1 MTSNLN
7 LISSTAPEFLE
18 TLAKAADLARKGD
31 RPPAATVVQAL
42 LETEKFTKQQRI
54 NYPLESLIGSWRLH
68 FVVSPK
74 KSRQRSGIKMGN
86 GFYLPRFVKAQ
97 ISFYPAEADNN
108 LNPNQLKIGNQ
119 LNVGMISFKFN
130 GPAKYL
136 GKKNLLAFD
145 FTQIQVGFLGQ
156 TVYSGNFRGG
166 QLKNQEFEQKH
177 IRDLPFFAF
186 FAIKENYIA
195 ARGRGGGLAIWVK
208 ES

>member
-1 MTSNLN
+1 MSTN
-7 LISSTAPEFLE
+7 LISSTSPDFLG
-18 TLAKAADLARKGD
+18 TLAKAATLGQKSD
-31 RPPAATVVQAL
+31 RPKAAEVVQAL
-42 LETEKFTKQQRI
+42 LETEKFIKQQRI

-74 KSRQRSGIKMGN
+74 KSRQRPGIKMGN
-86 GFYLPRFVKAQ
+86 GFYVPKFVKAQ
-97 ISFYPAEADNN
+97 ISFTSPEADQN

-119 LNVGMISFKFN
+119 LHVGMISFKFN

-145 FTQIQVGFLGQ
+145 FTQIQLGFLGL
-156 TVYSGNFRGG
+156 TLYSGNFRGG
-166 QLKNQEFEQKH
+166 QNKNQEFTQKH

-186 FAIKENYIA
+186 FAINENYIA

-208 ES
+208 ET

>member
-1 MTSNLN
+1 MSTN
-7 LISSTAPEFLE
+7 LISPTSPDFLE
-18 TLAKAADLARKGD
+18 TLTKAAAWEQKSD
-31 RPPAATVVQAL
+31 RPKAAEVVQAL
-42 LETEKFTKQQRI
+42 LEAEKLTKQQRI
-54 NYPLESLIGSWRLH
+54 NYPLETLIGSWRLH

-74 KSRQRSGIKMGN
+74 KSSQRSGIKMGN
-86 GFYLPRFVKAQ
+86 GFYLPRFIKAQ
-97 ISFYPAEADNN
+97 ISFSPSEADAN

-119 LNVGMISFKFN
+119 LHVGTISFKFN

-145 FTQIQVGFLGQ
+145 FTQIQVGFLGF

-166 QLKNQEFEQKH
+166 QKKNQEFDQKH

-186 FAIKENYIA
+186 FAINENYIA

-208 ES
+208 EA

>member
-1 MTSNLN
+1 MSSN
-7 LISSTAPEFLE
+7 LISSTAPAFLE
-18 TLAKAADLARKGD
+18 TLAKAADLRGKSD
-31 RPPAATVVQAL
+31 RPKSAQVVQAL

-74 KSRQRSGIKMGN
+74 KLRQRSGIKMGN

-97 ISFYPAEADNN
+97 ISFHPAATDNN
-108 LNPNQLKIGNQ
+108 LNPNQLKIGNK
-119 LNVGMISFKFN
+119 LDVGMISFQFN

-156 TVYSGNFRGG
+156 TIYSGGFRGG
-166 QLKNQEFEQKH
+166 AAKNQEFDQKH

-186 FAIKENYIA
+186 FTIDKNFIA

-208 ES
+208 ED

>member
-1 MTSNLN
+1 MTTNLV
-7 LISSTAPEFLE
+7 SSTTPDFLV
-18 TLAKAADLARKGD
+18 TLAKATVLGQKSD
-31 RPPAATVVQAL
+31 RPPAANVVTAL
-42 LETEKFTKQQRI
+42 LKSEKFTKQQHI

-86 GFYLPRFVKAQ
+86 GFYVPRFVKAN
-97 ISFYPAEADNN
+97 ISFYPADANQN
-108 LNPNQLKIGNQ
+108 LNPHQLKIGNQ
-119 LNVGMISFKFN
+119 LQVGLISFKFN
-130 GPAKYL
+130 SPAKFL

-156 TVYSGNFRGG
+156 TIYSGAFRGG
-166 QLKNQEFEQKH
+166 QKKNQEFAQKH

-186 FAIKENYIA
+186 FAIGENYIA

-208 ES
+208 EG

>member
-1 MTSNLN
+1 MSTN
-7 LISSTAPEFLE
+7 LISSTSPDFLE
-18 TLAKAADLARKGD
+18 TLTKAAVEQKRD
-31 RPPAATVVQAL
+31 RPKASEVTQAL
-42 LETEKFTKQQRI
+42 LEAEKFTKQQRI
-54 NYPLESLIGSWRLH
+54 NYPLETLIGSWRLH

-86 GFYLPRFVKAQ
+86 GFYLPKFIKAQ
-97 ISFYPAEADNN
+97 ISFFPAEVDNN
-108 LNPNQLKIGNQ
+108 LNPDRLKIGNQ
-119 LNVGMISFKFN
+119 LYVGTISFKFN

-145 FTQIQVGFLGQ
+145 FTQIQVGFLSF

-166 QLKNQEFEQKH
+166 QKKSQEFEQKH

-186 FAIKENYIA
+186 FAINEKYIA

-208 ES
+208 EA

>member
-1 MTSNLN
+1 MTTNV
-7 LISSTAPEFLE
+7 IYPTSSDFLE
-18 TLAKAADLARKGD
+18 TLTKAADLGRKSD
-31 RPPAATVVQAL
+31 RPPAAEVVTAL
-42 LETEKFTKQQRI
+42 LESEKFTKQQQI
-54 NYPLESLIGSWRLH
+54 NYPLESLIDSWRLH

-86 GFYLPRFVKAQ
+86 GFYLPRFVKAN
-97 ISFYPAEADNN
+97 ISFYPSQADQD

-119 LNVGMISFKFN
+119 LQVGMISFKFN
-130 GPAKYL
+130 GPAKFL

-156 TVYSGNFRGG
+156 TVYSGGFRSGEK
-166 QLKNQEFEQKH
+166 KNQEFAQKH

-186 FAIKENYIA
+186 FSIDKNYIA

-208 ES
+208 EV